1 MARGETGYSMAG
13 TSRLRRLLG
22 SELRVGLGG
31 EGMLR
36 TMGREKEALAVL
48 DAAYAGGIRYFDS
61 APAYVGSE
69 GYLGRF
75 FAKHPERK
83 GETFQTSKSA
93 RRSAAGAKEDLERSL
108 SRLGRDR
115 LGLWQMH
122 DLRDRNDLGLL
133 SEGALG
139 VFTDARETGVV
150 RGIGVT
156 GHSDPE
162 VLLSAVTSWDIDSVL
177 LPVSPVET
185 ALGGFSDRVI
195 PAARERCIGVI
206 GMKVLGAGNFLYPEA
221 GLTAE
226 NLIRFA
232 LSQDVDLI
240 IVGCSTPAEAELLS
254 RLARD
259 PSPLDEDEQER
270 LVKTARPLAER
281 LAYYR
286 KVV

>member
-1 MARGETGYSMAG
+1 MARRETEYSMAG
-13 TSRLRRLLG
+13 RSRLRDLLG

-31 EGMLR
+31 EGVLR
-36 TMGREKEALAVL
+36 TNGRGEEASKML
-48 DAAYAGGIRYFDS
+48 DAAYEGGIRYFDS
-61 APAYVGSE
+61 APAYAGSE
-69 GYLGRF
+69 DYLGHF
-75 FAKHPERK
+75 FAKYPERK

-93 RRSAAGAKEDLERSL
+93 RRSTAGAKEDLERSL
-108 SRLGRDR
+108 SRLGRNR
-115 LGLWQMH
+115 LDLWQMH
-122 DLRDRNDLGLL
+122 DLRDRDDLRLL
-133 SEGALG
+133 SEGALRT
-139 VFTDARETGVV
+139 FTDARETGMV

-195 PAARERCIGVI
+195 PAARERGIGVI
-206 GMKVLGAGNFLYPEA
+206 GMKVLGAGNFLYPKS

-232 LSQDVDLI
+232 LSQDVDLV
-240 IVGCSTPAEAELLS
+240 IVGCSTPAEAGLLA

-259 PSPLDEDEQER
+259 PAPLDEDEQER
-270 LVKTARPLAER
+270 LVRTVRPLAER
-281 LAYYR
+281 LASYR
-286 KVV
+286 EVV